1 MGDGRSDEEHFI
13 EECAELIKELA
24 DAQFIVL
31 KKKGDWKEDLKDVR
45 DHILEE
51 MVDVRKTLRRVLE

>member
-1 MGDGRSDEEHFI
+1 MGDGRSDEEH
-13 EECAELIKELA
+13 
-24 DAQFIVL
+24 FIVL